1 MKLAEPPFSRTGI
14 IGRNRHGIAVDQGH
28 RGGDSMRA
36 ARECQ
41 QQERAGKIE
50 ASVTFHARENAS
62 SFFNAAST
70 LTLWKFVKDNNLYG
84 PFSFPVEA
92 EEPLIATAAA
102 VGVPGYTHADP
113 VICHHV
119 AWTPGH
125 PHIYPPPCPLHMF
138 LLIA

>member
-70 LTLWKFVKDNNLYG
+70 LTLWKFVRDNNLYG
-84 PFSFPVEA
+84 PFSFPVQS
-92 EEPLIATAAA
+92 EEPLIAPPA
-102 VGVPGYTHADP
+102 
-113 VICHHV
+113 
-119 AWTPGH
+119 
-125 PHIYPPPCPLHMF
+125 PPCAPSPKSPAPPTYHPLGSQVAHPP
-138 LLIA
+138 I